1 MRPTIA
7 IRTVRKAATV
17 TTFIA
22 AGERWKGHIET
33 PFGYVVATS
42 QQTRT
47 VFSFIRAA
55 GTGAGPALPSRRY
68 TMLVELAGPISPR
81 ALALRANKF
90 AADVVAG
97 RAHPSH

>member
-1 MRPTIA
+1 MRHELVVHA
-7 IRTVRKAATV
+7 VRKAATT

-22 AGERWKGHIET
+22 TGERWKGYIET
-33 PFGYVVATS
+33 PCGYVVATS

-90 AADVVAG
+90 AAGVVAG